1 MSIYVIQRTGKESGK
16 AYVFF
21 DSVKLF
27 SPAITIRDD
36 NSIV

>member
-1 MSIYVIQRTGKESGK
+1 MCICVIQRTEKESGK

-27 SPAITIRDD
+27 PCYYDTR
-36 NSIV
+36 